1 MHTQTLIIM
10 SSISQRTRSKKALRS
25 LPELDIPVFD
35 ESPLFIESPVAE
47 ESKEIDDW
55 SQESIDDRLDRLTQS
70 AVDRL
75 TQSAVDRLTQSAVDN
90 LTYTAVDN
98 FAGSLLYTAFHY
110 PRLFTCMCLTGITA
124 LAVAVSNAYPCDH
137 SPPLRC
143 YL

>member
-1 MHTQTLIIM
+1 M

-47 ESKEIDDW
+47 ESKEIHDW
-55 SQESIDDRLDRLTQS
+55 SQESIDDRL
-70 AVDRL
+70 
-75 TQSAVDRLTQSAVDN
+75 DRLTQSAVDN

-110 PRLFTCMCLTGITA
+110 PRLFAFMCVTGVTA

>member
-1 MHTQTLIIM
+1 LIRAKFQNSCHLK

-47 ESKEIDDW
+47 ESKEHCDYATEP
-55 SQESIDDRLDRLTQS
+55 QESIDDRLDRLTQS

-75 TQSAVDRLTQSAVDN
+75 TQSAVDRLT
-90 LTYTAVDN
+90 YTAVDN

-110 PRLFTCMCLTGITA
+110 PRLFAFMCVTGVAA

>member
-1 MHTQTLIIM
+1 M

-47 ESKEIDDW
+47 ESKEHCDYATEP
-55 SQESIDDRLDRLTQS
+55 QESIDDRLDS
-70 AVDRL
+70 
-75 TQSAVDRLTQSAVDN
+75 

-110 PRLFTCMCLTGITA
+110 PRLFAFMCVTGVTA

>member
-1 MHTQTLIIM
+1 M
-10 SSISQRTRSKKALRS
+10 
-25 LPELDIPVFD
+25 FD

-47 ESKEIDDW
+47 ESKEIHDW
-55 SQESIDDRLDRLTQS
+55 PQESIDDRL
-70 AVDRL
+70 
-75 TQSAVDRLTQSAVDN
+75 DN

-110 PRLFTCMCLTGITA
+110 PRLFAFAWITGVTA

>member
-1 MHTQTLIIM
+1 M

-35 ESPLFIESPVAE
+35 ESPLFVESPVAE
-47 ESKEIDDW
+47 ESKEIHDW
-55 SQESIDDRLDRLTQS
+55 SQESIDDRLD
-70 AVDRL
+70 
-75 TQSAVDRLTQSAVDN
+75 
-90 LTYTAVDN
+90 N
-98 FAGSLLYTAFHY
+98 FAGSLLHTAFHY
-110 PRLFTCMCLTGITA
+110 PRLFAFAWITGVAA